1 MSKFYEG
8 FTIEQLK
15 ERKIEIE
22 KKFEGFKNKKF
33 TLDMSRGKPSVEQ
46 LDLSNGIYTQTLQSG
61 FISEDGIDSRSY
73 GVIDGLPEMKRIFSQ
88 ILEVSEQEV
97 ILGDS
102 SSLNMMYDTISRAFN
117 HGVINSKPWRE
128 LDTVK
133 FLCPSPG
140 YDRHFA
146 ICEHFGIEMI
156 TVPMDDNGP
165 DMDMVERLVLEDEC
179 IKGIWCTPVYSN
191 PTGIIYS
198 DEVVKRLAYMRTK
211 ADDFTIFWDN
221 AYVVHHLYEEK
232 KIINILDE
240 CKAAG
245 NPNRVYI
252 FASTSK
258 ISFPGAGVAALACS
272 IDNANYT
279 KKLLSA
285 QTIGPNKINHLIHA
299 RYFKN
304 IDGIKEHMKK
314 QAEILRPKFE
324 MVTHMLEKN
333 LGYLNIAK
341 WNNPKGGYFISLD
354 VPEGC
359 AKQVVA
365 KAQEAGVKL
374 TGAGA
379 TYPYGK
385 DPEDKNIRIAPT
397 FPPIDELKL
406 AIEVLCTCV
415 ELVVLD
421 KLL

>member
-1 MSKFYEG
+1 M
-8 FTIEQLK
+8 
-15 ERKIEIE
+15 
-22 KKFEGFKNKKF
+22 
-33 TLDMSRGKPSVEQ
+33 
-46 LDLSNGIYTQTLQSG
+46 
-61 FISEDGIDSRSY
+61 
-73 GVIDGLPEMKRIFSQ
+73 
-88 ILEVSEQEV
+88 
-97 ILGDS
+97 
-102 SSLNMMYDTISRAFN
+102 
-117 HGVINSKPWRE
+117 
-128 LDTVK
+128 
-133 FLCPSPG
+133 
-140 YDRHFA
+140 
-146 ICEHFGIEMI
+146 
-156 TVPMDDNGP
+156 
-165 DMDMVERLVLEDEC
+165 
-179 IKGIWCTPVYSN
+179 
-191 PTGIIYS
+191 
-198 DEVVKRLAYMRTK
+198 
-211 ADDFTIFWDN
+211 
-221 AYVVHHLYEEK
+221 
-232 KIINILDE
+232 
-240 CKAAG
+240 
-245 NPNRVYI
+245 
-252 FASTSK
+252 
-258 ISFPGAGVAALACS
+258 
-272 IDNANYT
+272 
-279 KKLLSA
+279 LSA

-385 DPEDKNIRIAPT
+385 DPENKNIRIAPT